1 MPSSKQR
8 LEVWRGVRL
17 KTSGGL
23 TKADLIKNKR
33 GKIVSKKKSAQAHSQ
48 NNLQQ
53 YLRQKG
59 KSVPKGE
66 MLHKKGAKLP
76 EPKKPA
82 APKPK
87 PKPKPK
93 PAAPKPKPAAPKP
106 KPKPKPAPPKPT
118 GSGTSGPSRKRQQK
132 KNPKINP
139 VTKQPYAKKSGA
151 GYVEKGAVHIDNLKR
166 GKRGAKPKKKKK
178 SKAEILAS
186 YTLDY

>member
-33 GKIVSKKKSAQAHSQ
+33 GKLVSKKKSGQAHSQ

-59 KSVPKGE
+59 KAVPKGE

-76 EPKKPA
+76 EKKAA
-82 APKPK
+82 APKPQ
-87 PKPKPK
+87 

-106 KPKPKPAPPKPT
+106 KSKPAPPKPKPKLIK
-118 GSGTSGPSRKRQQK
+118 SGGKKKK

-151 GYVEKGAVHIDNLKR
+151 GYVEKGALHIDNVKR

-178 SKAEILAS
+178 SEAEILAS
-186 YTLDY
+186 YNIDY

>member
-33 GKIVSKKKSAQAHSQ
+33 GKLVSKKKSGQAHSQ

-59 KSVPKGE
+59 KAVPKGE

-76 EPKKPA
+76 EKKA
-82 APKPK
+82 AA
-87 PKPKPK
+87 PKPK

-106 KPKPKPAPPKPT
+106 KPKLIK
-118 GSGTSGPSRKRQQK
+118 SGGKKKK

-139 VTKQPYAKKSGA
+139 VTKQPYAKKSGYG
-151 GYVEKGAVHIDNLKR
+151 GYVEKGAFHIDNIKR
-166 GKRGAKPKKKKK
+166 GKRGTKPKAVKK
-178 SKAEILAS
+178 SKADILSS

>member
-87 PKPKPK
+87 PKP
-93 PAAPKPKPAAPKP
+93 AAPKPKPAAPKP
-106 KPKPKPAPPKPT
+106 KPKPKPAPPKP
-118 GSGTSGPSRKRQQK
+118 KK

>member
-33 GKIVSKKKSAQAHSQ
+33 GKIVSKKKSGQAHSQ

-59 KSVPKGE
+59 KAVPKGE

-76 EPKKPA
+76 EKKA
-82 APKPK
+82 AA

-93 PAAPKPKPAAPKP
+93 PAAPKPKPKPAAP
-106 KPKPKPAPPKPT
+106 KPKPKPAPPKPKPKLIK
-118 GSGTSGPSRKRQQK
+118 SGGKKKK

-139 VTKQPYAKKSGA
+139 VTKQPYAKKSGYG
-151 GYVEKGAVHIDNLKR
+151 GYVEKGAFHIDNIKR
-166 GKRGAKPKKKKK
+166 GKRGTKPKAVKK
-178 SKAEILAS
+178 SKADILSS

>member
-33 GKIVSKKKSAQAHSQ
+33 GKLVSKKKSGQAHSQ

-59 KSVPKGE
+59 KAVPKGE

-76 EPKKPA
+76 EKKA
-82 APKPK
+82 AA
-87 PKPKPK
+87 PKPK

-106 KPKPKPAPPKPT
+106 KSKPAPPKPK
-118 GSGTSGPSRKRQQK
+118 PK
-132 KNPKINP
+132 KKKSKINP

-151 GYVEKGAVHIDNLKR
+151 GYVEKGALHIDNVKR

-178 SKAEILAS
+178 SEAEILAS
-186 YTLDY
+186 YNIDY